1 MFILYYCIK
10 ETFQDEKGTII
21 SIDFDQLYANC
32 KGYKDDIVNLFTL
45 FFADDGLIIAQNKEN
60 AIKNIKYVNECGL
73 KINRNKSKVLI
84 YNNAQE
90 IEEIEG
96 LKITSEIKYL
106 GIHIINKKKCFKKT
120 YRRKFKKRE

>member
-1 MFILYYCIK
+1 MQYLFILITYY
-10 ETFQDEKGTII
+10 II
-21 SIDFDQLYANC
+21 EQLYANC
-32 KGYKDDIVNLFTL
+32 KGYKDYIVNLFAL

-90 IEEIEG
+90 IEEIG
-96 LKITSEIKYL
+96 LMGMLKDKTEQHIK
-106 GIHIINKKKCFKKT
+106 
-120 YRRKFKKRE
+120 